1 MNTFGVEYNYDT
13 VVIAVGLHIAR
24 SVLESVCMSKLPS
37 VAMLDGVLESARIGD
52 GLSGCASRMVRRAPL
67 VLDAASTFDMHALRM
82 PARSDRCAYHDD
94 LSTLLDHA
102 RVRSPRDASFLSYI
116 AAVPA
121 ARSLFSSLSQVKI
134 LSVMH
139 LDFAIRCVLV

>member
-1 MNTFGVEYNYDT
+1 VNTFGVEYNYDT

-67 VLDAASTFDMHALRM
+67 VLDAASTLTCMPSGCRRAL
-82 PARSDRCAYHDD
+82 
-94 LSTLLDHA
+94 TG
-102 RVRSPRDASFLSYI
+102 
-116 AAVPA
+116 VP
-121 ARSLFSSLSQVKI
+121 I
-134 LSVMH
+134 MM
-139 LDFAIRCVLV
+139 I